1 MKCPLFIPVVLCAVA
16 ASAVSL
22 QAHGEEIPVDA
33 RPTITV
39 PGRGTVSR
47 APDVA
52 FVTLGVEA
60 QAPGAREALDEN
72 NRSMQQ
78 LLDTLERQDIPSR
91 HVQTESFNISPMYHH
106 DASRG
111 APPQISGYQVT
122 NQVRVKVSKLD
133 HLGAL
138 LDAVVDVGANRIH
151 GIQFDLDKPEE
162 ATDDARKQAVDDAR
176 RKADLLAEATGS
188 RVGRPLRIEESSDD
202 EPPMPMHRMA
212 MMAAAESV
220 PVAQGE
226 QQITAEVTVTYELL
240 SSNSDE
246 EQ

>member
-1 MKCPLFIPVVLCAVA
+1 MKRQLFIPVLLCICA
-16 ASAVSL
+16 ASAV
-22 QAHGEEIPVDA
+22 APRARGEEIDIDA

-52 FVTLGVEA
+52 LVTLGVET

-72 NRSMQQ
+72 NRAMQQ
-78 LLDTLERQDIPSR
+78 LLDTLERQDIPSNR
-91 HVQTESFNISPMYHH
+91 VQTEAFDISPIYHH
-106 DASRG
+106 DPARN
-111 APPQISGYQVT
+111 APPRITGYRVS

-133 HLGAL
+133 RLGDL

-151 GIQFDLDKPEE
+151 SIQFDLDQSDE
-162 ATDDARKQAVDDAR
+162 ASDEARKKAVEDAR
-176 RKADLLAEATGS
+176 RRAELLAEAAGA
-188 RVGRPLRIEESSDD
+188 RVGRPLRIEESSGD
-202 EPPMPMHRMA
+202 PPPRPMHR

-226 QQITAEVTVTYELL
+226 QEIAAELSVTYELL
-240 SSNSDE
+240 SDGSDN
-246 EQ
+246 